1 MKSKSGNQNGKHANG
16 GRTVARPV
24 NLLAGD
30 DFKCAIMGS
39 LGFSTN
45 LIMRHTELTPSQVGY
60 RLRKAEIRRSDYR
73 NGESAVAESMLQRA
87 RVIAIPAVK
96 AHLKEVMIAAR
107 ERSSASA
114 GLPS

>member
-1 MKSKSGNQNGKHANG
+1 MSTNNHNEK
-16 GRTVARPV
+16 TVVRQAVPPRRV

-45 LIMRHTELTPSQVGY
+45 LIMRHTELTTSQVGY
-60 RLRKAEIRRSDYR
+60 RLRKAEIRRTDYR
-73 NGESAVAESMLQRA
+73 NGDSAVAESMLQKA

-96 AHLKEVMIAAR
+96 AHLKEITKQNA
-107 ERSSASA
+107 
-114 GLPS
+114 

>member
-1 MKSKSGNQNGKHANG
+1 MKKTNDTGNNGE
-16 GRTVARPV
+16 RQSVPARRV
-24 NLLAGD
+24 NLLTGD
-30 DFKCAIMGS
+30 DFKCAMMGS

-60 RLRKAEIRRSDYR
+60 RLRKAEIRRADYR

-96 AHLKEVMIAAR
+96 AHLKEVM
-107 ERSSASA
+107 A
-114 GLPS
+114 G

>member
-1 MKSKSGNQNGKHANG
+1 MKIEKRNRKNGVRQA
-16 GRTVARPV
+16 VPARRV

-45 LIMRHTELTPSQVGY
+45 LIMRHTDFTTSQIGY

-73 NGESAVAESMLQRA
+73 NGESAVAESMLQNA
-87 RVIAIPAVK
+87 RMIAIPTVK
-96 AHLKEVMIAAR
+96 AHLKELMLAKIDR
-107 ERSSASA
+107 AS
-114 GLPS
+114 

>member
-1 MKSKSGNQNGKHANG
+1 MKTKKQNGKNG
-16 GRTVARPV
+16 VRQAVPARRV

-45 LIMRHTELTPSQVGY
+45 LIMRHTEFTPSQVGY

-73 NGESAVAESMLQRA
+73 NGESAVAESMLQNA

-96 AHLKEVMIAAR
+96 AHLIEVMAA
-107 ERSSASA
+107 
-114 GLPS
+114 